1 MGVPEISVH
10 PMTLADLDQVMEVER
25 LSYLTPWSRQAF
37 ESELLQR
44 YTVYLVAR
52 AGERV
57 VGFAGMHV
65 LWEMAHVTNVAV
77 HPEFRGRGIGERL
90 MRELIRIAYRRGAAR
105 MTLEVRVGNAPAQAL
120 YRKLGFITEP
130 GAVRKGYYT
139 NTGEDAI
146 IMWKE
151 PLVEEAI

>member
-1 MGVPEISVH
+1 MGVPEIAVH

-90 MRELIRIAYRRGAAR
+90 MRELIRIAYRRGAVR
-105 MTLEVRVGNAPAQAL
+105 MTLEVRVGNFPAQAL
-120 YRKLGFITEP
+120 YRKLGFVTEP

-139 NTGEDAI
+139 DTGEDAI

>member
-57 VGFAGMHV
+57 VGCAGMHV

-90 MRELIRIAYRRGAAR
+90 MRELIRIAYRRGAVR
-105 MTLEVRVGNAPAQAL
+105 MTLEVRVGNFPAQAL

-139 NTGEDAI
+139 DTGEDAI

>member
-1 MGVPEISVH
+1 
-10 PMTLADLDQVMEVER
+10 
-25 LSYLTPWSRQAF
+25 F

-52 AGERV
+52 AGDRV

-77 HPEFRGRGIGERL
+77 HPEFRGRGVGERL

-120 YRKLGFITEP
+120 YRKLGFVTEP

-139 NTGEDAI
+139 DTGEDAI

>member
-1 MGVPEISVH
+1 MGVPEIAVH

-52 AGERV
+52 AGDRV

-77 HPEFRGRGIGERL
+77 HPEFRGRGVGERL

-120 YRKLGFITEP
+120 YRKLGFVTEP

-139 NTGEDAI
+139 DTGEDAI

>member
-1 MGVPEISVH
+1 MGVPEIAVH
-10 PMTLADLDQVMEVER
+10 PMTMADLDQVMEVER

-52 AGERV
+52 AGDRV

-77 HPEFRGRGIGERL
+77 HPEFRGRGVGERL

-120 YRKLGFITEP
+120 YRKLGFVTEP

-139 NTGEDAI
+139 DTGEDAI

>member
-90 MRELIRIAYRRGAAR
+90 MRELIRIAYRRGAVR
-105 MTLEVRVGNAPAQAL
+105 MTLEVRGGNFPAQAL